1 MSRPD
6 RGLQIA
12 ILLGTTSLV
21 LTGIF
26 VWFRLT
32 SPSDGARFIYSVFA
46 WKSEGVEVTPVG
58 NSTDNLKD
66 GDIIIAIDDRPMESW
81 IEDVLRPRTWGGK
94 SRLEQEVDY
103 TILRGSDRVNIP
115 VELREFPLREIL
127 AAYWGPLL
135 FAFVTQ
141 IIATLVL
148 VRRPHEKVAQVLFIW
163 AWSGSHT
170 YAWSLGQQAIDITN
184 GFIFWLYFLFTPLLW
199 LLYWSSALHLA
210 FIFPQENRLVKK
222 FPKIVPTIYLG
233 AYASFLIYTAGS
245 WTQASNLMEW
255 MRGWTTFPNLITLLY
270 LALMVIFLL
279 WGYKNLSEPAARQ
292 KVRWVVY
299 GGLVSGGGG
308 LILWILPP
316 ILIGRAIISANTL
329 GVLTLPFPVTLAIAI
344 HRHQLFDIDLLIN
357 RTLVYGLLSG
367 TLAILYFSSVVLLQS
382 LFRAIIGEN
391 SQIAIVASTLGI
403 ATMFSPLRKGVQN
416 FIDRRFYR
424 HKYDAEK
431 TLAAFA
437 STLRDETDL
446 SSLKNALVQVVK
458 ATMQPTDVYLWIHE
472 PRENKTESIQG

>member
-1 MSRPD
+1 MDQAD
-6 RGLQIA
+6 RGLRVA
-12 ILLGTTSLV
+12 ILLGATSLI

-26 VWFRLT
+26 AWVRLI

-46 WKSEGVEVTPVG
+46 WKSKGVEVTPVSKLI
-58 NSTDNLKD
+58 NDLED
-66 GDIIIAIDDRPMESW
+66 GDIVIAIDDRSIDSW
-81 IEDVLRPRTWGGK
+81 IKDLFKPQTWGVKWGLD
-94 SRLEQEVDY
+94 REVDY
-103 TILRGSDRVNIP
+103 TILRGTENANVM
-115 VELREFPLREIL
+115 VKFGHFPLQEIL

-141 IIATLVL
+141 IIATLVFL
-148 VRRPHEKVAQVLFIW
+148 RRPHERVAQILFIW

-170 YAWSLGQQAIDITN
+170 YAWSLGQQVVDLTN
-184 GFIFWLYFLFTPLLW
+184 GFLFWLYFLFTPLLW

-210 FIFPQENRLVKK
+210 LIFPQKHRLVKR
-222 FPKIVPTIYLG
+222 FPQVIPAIYVG
-233 AYASFLIYTAGS
+233 AYGSFFLYMAGS
-245 WTQASNLMEW
+245 WKQSSNLIEW
-255 MRGWTTFPNLITLLY
+255 MRDWTTFPNLITLLY
-270 LALMVIFLL
+270 LASMVFFLL
-279 WGYKNLSEPAARQ
+279 LGYRNLSEPADRQ

-299 GGLVSGGGG
+299 GGLISGGGG
-308 LILWILPP
+308 LILWIVPP
-316 ILIGRAIISANTL
+316 ILIGRAIISANAL
-329 GVLTLPFPVTLAIAI
+329 GILTLPFPITLAIAI

-357 RTLVYGLLSG
+357 RTLVYGLLSS

-424 HKYDAEK
+424 NKYNAEK

-437 STLRDETDL
+437 SALRDETDL
-446 SSLKNALVQVVK
+446 SSLKSALVQVVK
-458 ATMQPTDVYLWIHE
+458 ATMQPTHVNLWLYE
-472 PRENKTESIQG
+472 PQENKVESIKG